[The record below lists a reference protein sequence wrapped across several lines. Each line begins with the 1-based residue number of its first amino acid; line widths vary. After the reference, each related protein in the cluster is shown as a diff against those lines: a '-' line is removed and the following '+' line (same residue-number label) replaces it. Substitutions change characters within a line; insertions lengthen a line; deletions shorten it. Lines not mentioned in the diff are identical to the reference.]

1 MKGVKNMTAYT
12 IEDLQTEILTNFWDE
27 TVTIEEQPDGT
38 VKATYPDENGEETT
52 RIYYHTDFDTVTERW
67 YRKGWIY

>member
-1 MKGVKNMTAYT
+1 MTAYM
-12 IEDLQTEILTNFWDE
+12 IDDLQTEILTNFWDE

-52 RIYYHTDFDTVTERW
+52 SLSPDITL
-67 YRKGWIY
+67 I